1 MSIFLL
7 LITIAIPTAW
17 GVFDGRGDS
26 DGIATGIRRG
36 DQFPITGNLLQ
47 CGRDNGSPLTVTL
60 NVTNP
65 GEVFKPLHSG

>member
-1 MSIFLL
+1 MYALLL
-7 LITIAIPTAW
+7 LITIAIPSTW

-26 DGIATGIRRG
+26 GFRRG
-36 DQFPITGNLLQ
+36 DQFPIYTGNLLQ
-47 CGRDNGSPLTVTL
+47 CDGDNGGPLTVGL